1 MTRRARPGSAR
12 SALVALLA
20 SLAAGPLLA
29 HDFWLEP
36 STFAPAPGQV
46 VSVRLMVG
54 QKFRGE
60 PIPRTASLIEKFVL
74 VTAEGETPM
83 PGREGGDPAGLARA
97 GSAGLATIAY
107 RSRNSPVSLEAE
119 KFEQYLKD
127 EGLDAVSAARRKRG
141 ETGKPAREL
150 FARCAKALLSVGGAG
165 ASGAD
170 RALGLTLELVAE
182 KNPYAVWAAAPAEP
196 AAAASLP
203 VRLLYEGKP
212 LSGALI
218 VAFPYDAPEAAQSVR
233 TDAAGRAAIDISRR
247 GQWLVKAVHMIPSSS
262 PEADWQ
268 SLWASLT
275 FAAPGAARVGKTP

>member
-1 MTRRARPGSAR
+1 MTGPSPAPARRALVL
-12 SALVALLA
+12 ALVA
-20 SLAAGPLLA
+20 SLGAGRLLA

-36 STFAPAPGQV
+36 STFTPAPGQV

-54 QKFRGE
+54 QRFRGE

-74 VTAEGETPM
+74 VSGEAETPM

-97 GSAGLATIAY
+97 GSPGLATIVY
-107 RSRNSPVSLEAE
+107 RSKNSSVSLEAA

-127 EGLDAVSAARRKRG
+127 EGLDAVSAARRKKG
-141 ETGKPAREL
+141 DTDKPAREV
-150 FARCAKALLSVGGAG
+150 FARCAKALLSVGDAG
-165 ASGAD
+165 AAGAD
-170 RALGLTLELVAE
+170 RAIGMTLELVAE
-182 KNPYAVWAAAPAEP
+182 KNPYAVWAASPAGAGT
-196 AAAASLP
+196 AAALP
-203 VRLLYEGKP
+203 VLLLYEGKP
-212 LSGALI
+212 LAGALV

-233 TDAAGRAAIDISRR
+233 TDAAGRATIDISRR

-275 FAAPGAARVGKTP
+275 FAAPGSARVGKTP

>member
-1 MTRRARPGSAR
+1 MTGPSPAPARRALVL
-12 SALVALLA
+12 ALVA
-20 SLAAGPLLA
+20 SLGAGRLLA

-36 STFAPAPGQV
+36 STFTPAPGQV

-74 VTAEGETPM
+74 VRGEAETPM

-97 GSAGLATIAY
+97 GSSGLATIVY
-107 RSRNSPVSLEAE
+107 RSKNSSVSLEAA

-127 EGLDAVSAARRKRG
+127 EGLDAVSAARRKKG
-141 ETGKPAREL
+141 DTDKPAREV
-150 FARCAKALLSVGGAG
+150 FARCAKALLSVGDAG
-165 ASGAD
+165 VAGAD
-170 RALGLTLELVAE
+170 RAVGMTLELVAE
-182 KNPYAVWAAAPAEP
+182 KNPYAVWAASAAGAGT
-196 AAAASLP
+196 AAALP

-212 LSGALI
+212 LAGALV

-275 FAAPGAARVGKTP
+275 FAAPGSARVGKTP

>member
-1 MTRRARPGSAR
+1 MTRRARPSAAR
-12 SALVALLA
+12 FALVALAA
-20 SLAAGPLLA
+20 SLAATRLLA

-36 STFAPAPGQV
+36 STFTPAPNQV

-60 PIPRTASLIEKFVL
+60 PIPRTASLIEKFEL

-83 PGREGGDPAGLARA
+83 AGREGGDPAGLGRA
-97 GSAGLATIAY
+97 GSPGLATIVY
-107 RSRNSPVSLEAE
+107 RSRNSSVSLEAA

-127 EGLDAVSAARRKRG
+127 EGLEAVSAARRKKG
-141 ETGKPAREL
+141 ETDKPAREV
-150 FARCAKALLSVGGAG
+150 FARCAKALLSVGDGGA
-165 ASGAD
+165 AGAD
-170 RALGLTLELVAE
+170 RAVGMTLELVAE
-182 KNPYAVWAAAPAEP
+182 KNPYAVWAAPSTGPAT
-196 AAAASLP
+196 AASLP

-212 LSGALI
+212 LAGALV

-247 GQWLVKAVHMIPSSS
+247 GQWLLKAVHMIPSSS

-275 FAAPGAARVGKTP
+275 FAAPGTARVGRTP